1 MNMIPEKI
9 STRFRIGIIGPG
21 SICVTYGNA
30 LKASDTV
37 SLACICGRDTEKGR
51 KTAERFQ
58 VPYYTDQEQMYRNE
72 ALDGVLICTPTYTH
86 EEMVRRALARRV
98 PVMCEKPLALMQ
110 RRPGGWWRTQ
120 RTQTFPLWSCRWS
133 VSGRNTGPWAR
144 LIRSGQLGR
153 IKNVYMSRLSSHPDW
168 TVWHRDPEK
177 SGGGLY
183 DLHIHELDFLYSVFG
198 PAETVYAIG
207 DREENGCFNNVSTC
221 LRFSSGVPAVA
232 EGFMDMIGDF
242 PFSAS
247 FRVNG
252 ERASVV
258 YESRDGAMTLYKAD
272 KPGEEL
278 EIPRYDPYREETEY
292 FADCVRSKKET
303 ALIPGTDVISVLELL
318 DAVKESLVSGKAVR
332 LSRDSGR

>member
-1 MNMIPEKI
+1 
-9 STRFRIGIIGPG
+9 
-21 SICVTYGNA
+21 
-30 LKASDTV
+30 
-37 SLACICGRDTEKGR
+37 
-51 KTAERFQ
+51 
-58 VPYYTDQEQMYRNE
+58 MYR
-72 ALDGVLICTPTYTH
+72 AL
-86 EEMVRRALARRV
+86 
-98 PVMCEKPLALMQ
+98 
-110 RRPGGWWRTQ
+110 
-120 RTQTFPLWSCRWS
+120 
-133 VSGRNTGPWAR
+133 AR

-232 EGFMDMIGDF
+232 EGFMDMTGDF

-258 YESRDGAMTLYKAD
+258 YESRDGAMTLYKAG

-303 ALIPGTDVISVLELL
+303 AFIPGTDVISVLELL
-318 DAVKESLVSGKAVR
+318 DAVKESLVSGKPVR
-332 LSRDSGR
+332 LSRDSGK

>member
-1 MNMIPEKI
+1 
-9 STRFRIGIIGPG
+9 
-21 SICVTYGNA
+21 
-30 LKASDTV
+30 
-37 SLACICGRDTEKGR
+37 
-51 KTAERFQ
+51 
-58 VPYYTDQEQMYRNE
+58 
-72 ALDGVLICTPTYTH
+72 
-86 EEMVRRALARRV
+86 
-98 PVMCEKPLALMQ
+98 
-110 RRPGGWWRTQ
+110 
-120 RTQTFPLWSCRWS
+120 
-133 VSGRNTGPWAR
+133 
-144 LIRSGQLGR
+144 
-153 IKNVYMSRLSSHPDW
+153 
-168 TVWHRDPEK
+168 
-177 SGGGLY
+177 
-183 DLHIHELDFLYSVFG
+183 
-198 PAETVYAIG
+198 
-207 DREENGCFNNVSTC
+207 TC

-232 EGFMDMIGDF
+232 EGFMDMTGDF